1 MVFLFAWIPIKIS
14 GYSHFTYFTHFYT
27 IGCYTENNAQV
38 LELLVFPMIGNFG
51 TSLSAKAVAFGSW
64 ILAVESLYEIEAA
77 NMSIGRKE
85 HKSGIRLRLWL
96 LQVFGFFLG
105 RTEHQFSCS
114 CLLLFFIMLFEVFFW
129 YSEELLD
136 HLTYQAKQ
144 IKAKF
149 VACSSK
155 LSGHGFNG
163 NPFLL
168 FFFLNFKFG
177 KSLSVLFSF
186 CMFKGLLLH
195 IWSYHFIV
203 ISFLLF
209 SCQREKFFL
218 S

>member
-1 MVFLFAWIPIKIS
+1 MESNCVFD
-14 GYSHFTYFTHFYT
+14 YS
-27 IGCYTENNAQV
+27 
-38 LELLVFPMIGNFG
+38 P
-51 TSLSAKAVAFGSW
+51 
-64 ILAVESLYEIEAA
+64 
-77 NMSIGRKE
+77 
-85 HKSGIRLRLWL
+85 GIW
-96 LQVFGFFLG
+96 FFFG
-105 RTEHQFSCS
+105 RTEHQFSCY
-114 CLLLFFIMLFEVFFW
+114 CLLLFFIMLFAVFFL
-129 YSEELLD
+129 YLEELLD

-155 LSGHGFNG
+155 LSGHGLNG

-168 FFFLNFKFG
+168 FIFIFLILNLENLFLFFFF
-177 KSLSVLFSF
+177 LFSF

-209 SCQREKFFL
+209 SYQREKFFL

>member
-1 MVFLFAWIPIKIS
+1 MESNCVFD
-14 GYSHFTYFTHFYT
+14 YS
-27 IGCYTENNAQV
+27 
-38 LELLVFPMIGNFG
+38 P
-51 TSLSAKAVAFGSW
+51 
-64 ILAVESLYEIEAA
+64 
-77 NMSIGRKE
+77 
-85 HKSGIRLRLWL
+85 GIW
-96 LQVFGFFLG
+96 FFFG

-129 YSEELLD
+129 YLEDLLD
-136 HLTYQAKQ
+136 HLTYQAEQ

-149 VACSSK
+149 EACSSK
-155 LSGHGFNG
+155 LSGHGLNG

-168 FFFLNFKFG
+168 FIFYFFFNFKFG

-203 ISFLLF
+203 ISFLVF

>member
-1 MVFLFAWIPIKIS
+1 
-14 GYSHFTYFTHFYT
+14 
-27 IGCYTENNAQV
+27 
-38 LELLVFPMIGNFG
+38 
-51 TSLSAKAVAFGSW
+51 
-64 ILAVESLYEIEAA
+64 
-77 NMSIGRKE
+77 MSIGGKE
-85 HKSGIRLRLWL
+85 HKSGIWLRLWL

-155 LSGHGFNG
+155 LSGHGLNG

-168 FFFLNFKFG
+168 FIFIFLILNLENLFLFFF
-177 KSLSVLFSF
+177 LFSF

-218 S
+218 LKTLNTILYIYIYCSCTENVLFL

>member
-1 MVFLFAWIPIKIS
+1 MVFLLAWIPIKIS
-14 GYSHFTYFTHFYT
+14 GYCHFTYFTHFYT

-51 TSLSAKAVAFGSW
+51 TFLSAKAVAFGSW

-85 HKSGIRLRLWL
+85 HKSGIWLRLWL

-114 CLLLFFIMLFEVFFW
+114 CLLLFFIILFEVFFW

-155 LSGHGFNG
+155 LSGHGLNG

-168 FFFLNFKFG
+168 FIFIFLILNLENLFLFFFFFFLFVCLKD
-177 KSLSVLFSF
+177 SCCIYDLII
-186 CMFKGLLLH
+186 LL
-195 IWSYHFIV
+195 W
-203 ISFLLF
+203 
-209 SCQREKFFL
+209 
-218 S
+218 